1 MTSVTSVP
9 PMPQPTSAPAFKQ
22 KTFKQG
28 SIPKPDAIKE
38 HPNYY
43 ELTYE
48 TEAST
53 GKKWGVGLGS
63 AFLPGLGQAINGQ
76 WGKGL
81 GFFAGNIALQTM
93 AVLPMIRG
101 KMPSPIAG
109 IAALGLGI
117 WSIVDAVKNAKN
129 EVKQIVPK
137 GDERLNITA

>member
-9 PMPQPTSAPAFKQ
+9 PMLQPTSTPAFKQ
-22 KTFKQG
+22 SG
-28 SIPKPDAIKE
+28 IPKPDAIKE

-81 GFFAGNIALQTM
+81 GFFASNIAIRAM
-93 AVLPMIRG
+93 AILPMMRG

-109 IAALGLGI
+109 IATFGLGI
-117 WSIVDAVKNAKN
+117 WSIVDAVKNAKD

-137 GDERLNITA
+137 DDERLNITA

>member
-9 PMPQPTSAPAFKQ
+9 PMPQPTSTPAFKQ
-22 KTFKQG
+22 NSFKQSG
-28 SIPKPDAIKE
+28 IPKPDAIKE

-53 GKKWGVGLGS
+53 GKKWGVGLASG
-63 AFLPGLGQAINGQ
+63 FLPGLGQAINGQ

-81 GFFAGNIALQTM
+81 GFFAGNIALQAM
-93 AVLPMIRG
+93 AILPMIRG
-101 KMPSPIAG
+101 KIPSPIAG
-109 IAALGLGI
+109 IAAFGLGV
-117 WSIVDAVKNAKN
+117 WSIVDAVKNAKG

-137 GDERLNITA
+137 DDERLNITA